1 MKKIK
6 LKFDDVFNG
15 LEAQSKTPTSNI
27 RDFLNKANH
36 SSMLRVFKKFEVSN
50 NFKKIRTVSFHE
62 LYRVSNI

>member
-1 MKKIK
+1 MC
-6 LKFDDVFNG
+6 FNGNG

-50 NFKKIRTVSFHE
+50 NFK
-62 LYRVSNI
+62 